1 MKEKFLLFL
10 SYGIIAPIIIY
21 SSIIYLSIAI
31 GIEPLLV
38 IRDLAQIYEAPMGI
52 GLISNLG
59 ILMWAASASIA
70 LFSSLSGLIAK
81 RKKSNFLFLG
91 GILSGV
97 LCLDDFLLLHD
108 RYISPNLLYATYSI
122 IGIYILIKFRK
133 LIIEIDFLAFISSV
147 IFLGLSIIFD
157 VFIQEIYPEALFP
170 KNYLNVNLLEEC
182 FKFIGITCW
191 LIFWSKASINSL
203 KSKNH

>member
-59 ILMWAASASIA
+59 ILMWAVSASIA
-70 LFSSLSGLIAK
+70 LFSSLSGIIAK
-81 RKKSNFLFLG
+81 REKSNFLFLG

-97 LCLDDFLLLHD
+97 LCLDDFFLLHD

-122 IGIYILIKFRK
+122 IGIYILIRLRK
-133 LIIEIDFLAFISSV
+133 LIIEIDFLPFISSV
-147 IFLGLSIIFD
+147 FFLGLSIIFD
-157 VFIQEIYPEALFP
+157 VFIQEIYPE
-170 KNYLNVNLLEEC
+170 NYLNVNLLEEC
-182 FKFIGITCW
+182 FKFIGIACW
-191 LIFWSKASINSL
+191 MNFWCKASINSL

>member
-1 MKEKFLLFL
+1 MKKTFLFFL
-10 SYGIIAPIIIY
+10 SYSIIAPIIIY
-21 SSIIYLSIAI
+21 SSIIFLSIAI

-38 IRDLAQIYEAPMGI
+38 IRDLAQIYEAPIGI
-52 GLISNLG
+52 GLITNLG
-59 ILMWAASASIA
+59 VLMWAASASIA

-81 RKKSNFLFLG
+81 REKSNFLFLG

-157 VFIQEIYPEALFP
+157 VFIQSIYPEGLFP
-170 KNYLNVNLLEEC
+170 ENYLNVNLLEEC
-182 FKFIGITCW
+182 FKFIGIACW
-191 LIFWSKASINSL
+191 MNFWCKASINSL
-203 KSKNH
+203 KSKDH